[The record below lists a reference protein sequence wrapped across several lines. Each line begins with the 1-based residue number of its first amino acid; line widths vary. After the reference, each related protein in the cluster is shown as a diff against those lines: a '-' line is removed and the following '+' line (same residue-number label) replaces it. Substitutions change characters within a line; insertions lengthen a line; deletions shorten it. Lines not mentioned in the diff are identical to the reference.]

1 MQQFIRYLYEYE
13 KEKRVR
19 NIGFVK
25 VELQDENCTMHI
37 HGKGIASGE
46 VEVFVVTFIEGNG
59 ILAEQGSIHNDKEM
73 VHFVLRFAVED
84 VGGKEAFNAM
94 GGVLLK
100 NKNEEIYVALWGEEE
115 LQIDQ
120 MMPLKKWKER
130 EEEKLC
136 GEEGEM
142 CAEEVQEEEPEQEYL
157 PYPPKRIYEKIS
169 RKDISRLPRRE
180 WRLANNS
187 FLLHGFYN
195 YHHLLYIKED
205 ENCWLGVPGIYHEKE
220 AAAAKAFGF
229 PQFHR
234 LEDEAIELTE
244 EETNTYEDFGYWCRL
259 V

>member
-1 MQQFIRYLYEYE
+1 MGQFIRYLYEYE
-13 KEKRVR
+13 REKRVR

-25 VELQDENCTMHI
+25 VEIQNDKCTMHI
-37 HGKGIASGE
+37 HGKGIASGDI
-46 VEVFVVTFIEGNG
+46 EVFVITSLEGTR
-59 ILAEQGSIHNDKEM
+59 ILAQQGGIRNDNAL
-73 VHFVLRFAVED
+73 VHFVLRFEAED
-84 VGGKEAFNAM
+84 VGGRDALEAM
-94 GGVLLK
+94 QGVALR
-100 NKNEEIYVALWGEEE
+100 NENRKTYVALWDDGELSIDNMMTLKQWNDRDKQEPCEEE
-115 LQIDQ
+115 SEI
-120 MMPLKKWKER
+120 
-130 EEEKLC
+130 
-136 GEEGEM
+136 
-142 CAEEVQEEEPEQEYL
+142 CAEEVQEMEAEEEYL
-157 PYPPKRIYEKIS
+157 PQQPKRTYEKIS

-234 LEDEAIELTE
+234 IEDGIIELTE
-244 EETNTYEDFGYWCRL
+244 EEINTYEDFGYWCRS